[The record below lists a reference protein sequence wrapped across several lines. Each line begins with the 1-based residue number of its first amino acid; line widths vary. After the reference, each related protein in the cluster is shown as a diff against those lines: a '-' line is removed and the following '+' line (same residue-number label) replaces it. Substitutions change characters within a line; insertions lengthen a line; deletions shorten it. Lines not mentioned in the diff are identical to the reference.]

1 MERGDLGRERKLKP
15 HTGLSLQSGMVSRRD
30 FVAATTAAMFT
41 ARSYARIKG
50 ANERLLVGVIGCGG
64 MAMGH
69 MRALNRM
76 KDSDNVQITAVCD
89 LYQKRLDQASEL
101 TGGKQY
107 TKYHEL
113 LASRDVDYILNAT
126 PEHWHAQ
133 ITLDAADADK
143 HIYCEKPMTR
153 TVEQA
158 KKVVAKI
165 KSKPDI
171 KMQIGVQGTSDDS
184 YIVAHKYVQQGVLG
198 NVVLAQIDYSRNH
211 KGDFWAYP
219 IDDDAKP
226 GVNLDWKTWLGDTPK
241 RPYDPDRFF
250 RWRRY
255 WDYSGGIA
263 GDLFVHRVTRFI
275 KALGLTFPDRGV
287 GAGGKWQ
294 FRDSKAEIP
303 DTFNILLDYPQGL
316 TVQLVSS
323 MANETPIDHLLRG
336 HKATLEFTRTGF
348 TITPQSLYK
357 TEMKEIVH
365 KKTGAEDIGLHHRNL
380 MNAIRKGEALNC
392 DVNIGYYGVV
402 ASEMGVQ
409 SFRQQKYM
417 KWDAA
422 KQRIVRA

>member
-1 MERGDLGRERKLKP
+1 MVTRRE
-15 HTGLSLQSGMVSRRD
+15 
-30 FVAATTAAMFT
+30 FVAASSAALFT
-41 ARSYARIKG
+41 ARSYAQIKG

-69 MRALNRM
+69 MRALGRM
-76 KDSDNVQITAVCD
+76 RDSDNVQVTAVCD
-89 LYQKRLDQASEL
+89 LYQKRLDQAVQL
-101 TGGKQY
+101 TGGKPYRRYQ
-107 TKYHEL
+107 EL
-113 LASRDVDYILNAT
+113 LGSRDVDYILNAT
-126 PEHWHAQ
+126 PEHWHAR
-133 ITLDAADADK
+133 ITLDAADAGK

-158 KKVVAKI
+158 QKVVAKI
-165 KSKPDI
+165 KSLPKI
-171 KMQIGVQGTSDDS
+171 KMQVGVQGTSDDS
-184 YIVAHKYVQQGVLG
+184 YKTANKYVKDGVLG

-219 IDDDAKP
+219 IDEDARP

-241 RPYDPDRFF
+241 RDFDPDRFF

-255 WDYSGGIA
+255 WDYSGGIS
-263 GDLFVHRVTRFI
+263 GDLFVHRVTRII

-323 MANETPIDHLLRG
+323 MANETPVDHLLRG
-336 HKATLEFTRTGF
+336 HKATLEFTPTGF
-348 TITPQSLYK
+348 VIRPQSLYK
-357 TEMKEIVH
+357 NDLKEIVH

-380 MNAIRKGEALNC
+380 MAAIRKDEELNC
-392 DVNIGYYGVV
+392 DVYTGLYGVV

-417 KWDAA
+417 KWDARR
-422 KQRIVRA
+422 QRIVKA

>member
-1 MERGDLGRERKLKP
+1 MVTRRE
-15 HTGLSLQSGMVSRRD
+15 
-30 FVAATTAAMFT
+30 FVAASAAALFT

-76 KDSDNVQITAVCD
+76 KDSDNVQVTAVCD
-89 LYQKRLDQASEL
+89 LYKKRLDQAAQL
-101 TGGKQY
+101 TGGKPYGRYQD
-107 TKYHEL
+107 L

-165 KSKPDI
+165 TSLPNL
-171 KMQIGVQGTSDDS
+171 KMQVGVQGTSDDS
-184 YIVAHKYVQQGVLG
+184 YEAAYKYVKEGVLG
-198 NVVLAQIDYSRNH
+198 HVVLAQIDYSRNH

-219 IDDDAKP
+219 IDADAKP
-226 GVNLDWKTWLGDTPK
+226 GVDIDWKTWLGDTPK

-263 GDLFVHRVTRFI
+263 GDLFVHRVTRII
-275 KALGLTFPDRGV
+275 KSLGLTFPDRGV
-287 GAGGKWQ
+287 AAGGKWQ
-294 FRDSKAEIP
+294 FRESKAEIP

-336 HKATLEFTRTGF
+336 HQATLEFTRTGF
-348 TITPQSLYK
+348 VIRPQSLYK
-357 TEMKEIVH
+357 GEVKEIVY
-365 KKTGAEDIGLHHRNL
+365 KKTGAEDIVLHHRNL
-380 MNAIRKGEALNC
+380 MNAIRKGEELNC
-392 DVNIGYYGVV
+392 DVNTGYYGVV
-402 ASEMGVQ
+402 ASEIGVQ
-409 SFRQQKYM
+409 SYRQQKYM
-417 KWDAA
+417 KWDA
-422 KQRIVRA
+422 KRQRIVKA